1 MIVLDERF
9 RKINRL
15 LSLYSLGKF
24 DNKIELSPR
33 LDEIDAFI
41 AGVNM
46 LGEELKAIT
55 ISRNYFTN
63 IFNSV
68 SDMVFILDKKGFIEH
83 INNAAAN
90 QLEYAPESLT
100 NVFVDELQIPS
111 KRPLY
116 DVLTKELK
124 KEKQG
129 IRKDTTFLTASGKA
143 IPVRITA
150 APLVD
155 PSKKKSGILLTARD
169 ITHELKTEKLVIR
182 AIIDTQ
188 EKEQRRLAQDLH
200 DSLGQELSA
209 IKFYISSIMQSM
221 PDEEAKE
228 ILAKSNDAL
237 MNAIKDMRDICFN
250 LMPKTLEEFGLPQA
264 VQEMCNKVRANHRM
278 NIRMESVPSFP
289 QLSKE
294 LQIDIYRVFQ
304 EFINN
309 TLKHANAS
317 SISVKF
323 SCDKDLLKITM
334 QDNGKGFEKSSIN
347 PHSMGLQNVR
357 SRVKSHNGD
366 IIIESEPGKGT
377 KYLMEIPLKN

>member
-1 MIVLDERF
+1 MDERF

-188 EKEQRRLAQDLH
+188 EKEQRRLAQD
-200 DSLGQELSA
+200 
-209 IKFYISSIMQSM
+209 
-221 PDEEAKE
+221 
-228 ILAKSNDAL
+228 
-237 MNAIKDMRDICFN
+237 
-250 LMPKTLEEFGLPQA
+250 
-264 VQEMCNKVRANHRM
+264 
-278 NIRMESVPSFP
+278 
-289 QLSKE
+289 
-294 LQIDIYRVFQ
+294 
-304 EFINN
+304 
-309 TLKHANAS
+309 
-317 SISVKF
+317 
-323 SCDKDLLKITM
+323 
-334 QDNGKGFEKSSIN
+334 
-347 PHSMGLQNVR
+347 
-357 SRVKSHNGD
+357 
-366 IIIESEPGKGT
+366 
-377 KYLMEIPLKN
+377 